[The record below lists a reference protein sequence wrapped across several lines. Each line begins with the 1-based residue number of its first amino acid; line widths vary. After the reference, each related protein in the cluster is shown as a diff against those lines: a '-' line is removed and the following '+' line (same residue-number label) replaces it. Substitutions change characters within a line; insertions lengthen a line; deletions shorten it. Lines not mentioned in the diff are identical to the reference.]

1 MSSKSK
7 ETTKPV
13 KNDLISAAQAVQIV
27 ANRLVVHETQCSK
40 LFTALESKIGEY
52 ESFMCEQDDSKYD
65 SLVTLIRQLNEQNIE
80 LSRRCDALE
89 KQQGIKPKKKGGTVS
104 LDEAPLTFSSD

>member
-7 ETTKPV
+7 ETKPV
-13 KNDLISAAQAVQIV
+13 KNDLISAAQAVKIV
-27 ANRLVVHETQCSK
+27 ANRLVTHESHCTK
-40 LFTALESKIGEY
+40 LFTALENKIGEY

-104 LDEAPLTFSSD
+104 LDDAPLTFSE

>member
-1 MSSKSK
+1 MASKGK
-7 ETTKPV
+7 EVKPV
-13 KNDLISAAQAVQIV
+13 KNDLISAGQAVQIV
-27 ANRLVVHETQCSK
+27 ANRLVAHEAQSSK
-40 LFTALESKIGEY
+40 LFTALEKKIGEY

-65 SLVTLIRQLNEQNIE
+65 SLVTLIRQVNEQNIE

-104 LDEAPLTFSSD
+104 LEDSVSLTFSE

>member
-1 MSSKSK
+1 MASKSK
-7 ETTKPV
+7 EVKPV
-13 KNDLISAAQAVQIV
+13 KNDLISAGQAVQIV
-27 ANRLVVHETQCSK
+27 ANRLVAHEVQSAK
-40 LFTALESKIGEY
+40 LFDALEKKIGEY

-65 SLVTLIRQLNEQNIE
+65 SLVTLIRQVNEQNIE

-104 LDEAPLTFSSD
+104 LEEPAPLTFSE

>member
-1 MSSKSK
+1 MTSKAK
-7 ETTKPV
+7 DTKPV
-13 KNDLISAAQAVQIV
+13 KNDLISTGQAVKIV
-27 ANRLVVHETQCSK
+27 ANRLVAHESQSSK
-40 LFTALESKIGEY
+40 LFSALEKKIGEY

-65 SLVTLIRQLNEQNIE
+65 SLVSLIRQVNEQNIE

-104 LDEAPLTFSSD
+104 LDDAPLTFSSD